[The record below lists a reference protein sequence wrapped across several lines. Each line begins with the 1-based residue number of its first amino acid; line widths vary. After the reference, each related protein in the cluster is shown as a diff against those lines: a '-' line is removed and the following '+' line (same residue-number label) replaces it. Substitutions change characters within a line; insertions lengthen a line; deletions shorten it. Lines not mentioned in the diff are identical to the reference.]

1 MPISAPILRVL
12 KYCSRQLV
20 YRNIRYSYGLHTYY
34 IHAEYLQGSSTG
46 NNKYYFPKFS
56 NHPPFL
62 SRLRSL
68 VKNQSSP
75 PDFIIGISAASQN
88 SKLILFVSSKFL
100 WYWRFVL
107 KMILFPGLFFLA
119 ILKDSFITL
128 YPKIFLILKRS
139 MCTGGRSRI
148 GKCFYINTSLGY
160 LAASGG
166 QLKYHK
172 EFDVGLKSL
181 NFVDN

>member
-75 PDFIIGISAASQN
+75 PRLYHRNFGSFSELKTNFIRVFKIP
-88 SKLILFVSSKFL
+88 L
-100 WYWRFVL
+100 VL
-107 KMILFPGLFFLA
+107 KIRSKNDIISWPFLLGNFKRFLYYTLPKNISDSKTLNVYRRA
-119 ILKDSFITL
+119 FKDWEM
-128 YPKIFLILKRS
+128 FL
-139 MCTGGRSRI
+139 
-148 GKCFYINTSLGY
+148 
-160 LAASGG
+160 
-166 QLKYHK
+166 H
-172 EFDVGLKSL
+172 
-181 NFVDN
+181 